1 MRVIDSHTAGEP
13 TRVIMDGGPDLGSGS
28 VAERARVLQDEYHEF
43 CSSVLCEPRGNDA
56 LVGALLVEPS
66 EVGCTTGVIFFNTV
80 QNLGMC
86 GHASIGLAVTLA
98 YLGLIKPGTHRFDTP
113 VGVIAIDLK
122 DKHLVSVTNVES
134 YRLQKDVRV
143 SVKGYGEI
151 VGDVAWGGNWFFLV
165 KESPVEIIRENIRQL
180 TDLGLDI
187 RRKLE
192 TEGVT
197 GTDGAWIDHIELYGP
212 PVADQSNSRC
222 FVLVPSGSYDRS
234 PCGTGC
240 SAKMAC
246 LASDGNWREGDH
258 WIQESIIGST
268 YSLSYQ
274 ARKDGSVDVTIEGR
288 AYVTAE
294 AQLHFDPSDPYRSG
308 ISV

>member
-1 MRVIDSHTAGEP
+1 M
-13 TRVIMDGGPDLGSGS
+13 
-28 VAERARVLQDEYHEF
+28 
-43 CSSVLCEPRGNDA
+43 
-56 LVGALLVEPS
+56 
-66 EVGCTTGVIFFNTV
+66 
-80 QNLGMC
+80 
-86 GHASIGLAVTLA
+86 
-98 YLGLIKPGTHRFDTP
+98 
-113 VGVIAIDLK
+113 
-122 DKHLVSVTNVES
+122 
-134 YRLQKDVRV
+134 
-143 SVKGYGEI
+143 
-151 VGDVAWGGNWFFLV
+151 
-165 KESPVEIIRENIRQL
+165 
-180 TDLGLDI
+180 
-187 RRKLE
+187 
-192 TEGVT
+192 
-197 GTDGAWIDHIELYGP
+197 
-212 PVADQSNSRC
+212 
-222 FVLVPSGSYDRS
+222 PSGSYDRS

>member
-13 TRVIMDGGPDLGSGS
+13 TRVIMDGGPDLGAGS
-28 VAERARVLQDEYHEF
+28 IAERARLLQAEYHEF

-66 EVGCTTGVIFFNTV
+66 EAGCATGVIFFNTV

-98 YLGLIKPGTHRFDTP
+98 YLGLIKPGKHQFDTP
-113 VGVIAIDLK
+113 VGVITVDLK
-122 DKHLVSVTNVES
+122 DKNLVSVTNVAS

-165 KESPVEIIRENIRQL
+165 KESPLEIIRENIRQL
-180 TDLGLDI
+180 TDLSLDI
-187 RRKLE
+187 RHTLE
-192 TEGVT
+192 VEGVT
-197 GTDGAWIDHIELYGP
+197 GADGAWIDHVELYGP
-212 PVADQSNSRC
+212 PAADLTNSRC

-246 LASDGNWREGDH
+246 LASDGVWREGDL

-268 YSLSYQ
+268 YALSYL
-274 ARKDGSVDVTIEGR
+274 ASNCGGVDVTIEGR

-294 AQLHFDPSDPYRSG
+294 AQLYFDPSDPYRFG